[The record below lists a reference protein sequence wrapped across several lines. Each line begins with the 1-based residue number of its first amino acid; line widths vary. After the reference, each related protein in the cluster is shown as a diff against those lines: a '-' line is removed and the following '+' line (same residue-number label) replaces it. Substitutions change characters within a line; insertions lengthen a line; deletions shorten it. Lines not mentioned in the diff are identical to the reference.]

1 MRAEAHVGLLR
12 GVNVSGAGRLPSA
25 LLEEIATDRLQLQ
38 SVRTYIQS
46 GNLVFVAGATDG
58 LEDRLS
64 AEIEAACGFLPAA
77 FIRRHAA
84 WQALIAENPFAE
96 QARVEPKSV
105 HLFLLSGEPTT
116 EALANLGSRDFGDDQ
131 WRKANGAL
139 YLHLP
144 NGAGRSKLAGS
155 VERLLKVPMT
165 GRNWST
171 VLALDALCA
180 EISAGLKKA

>member
-1 MRAEAHVGLLR
+1 MSTEVHVGLLR

-25 LLEEIATDRLQLQ
+25 LLEDIATNRLQLQ
-38 SVRTYIQS
+38 AVRTYIQS
-46 GNLVFVAGATDG
+46 GNLVFAADATDG
-58 LEDRLS
+58 LEARLS
-64 AEIEAACGFLPAA
+64 AEIEAVCGFLPAA

-84 WQALIAENPFAE
+84 WRALIAENPFANE
-96 QARVEPKSV
+96 ALAEPKSV
-105 HLFLLSGEPTT
+105 HLFVLSGEPTE
-116 EALANLGSRDFGDDQ
+116 EALANLASRDFGADR
-131 WRKANGAL
+131 WRKADGAL

-180 EISAGLKKA
+180 EISASLKKA